1 MIQESRVTMDT
12 INILITGANGQ
23 LGHEMRNVLAND
35 QRFNA
40 IYTDVAGDDI
50 VMLDITDEACV
61 EKAVID
67 NGIHVIVNCAA
78 YTAVD
83 AAEDNEPLAARLNAE
98 AVGILARVA
107 KRHGARMVHVS
118 TDYVFDGQGC
128 IPYTEDMATCPVSAY
143 GRTKLDGERQLF
155 EALGDDAVIL
165 RTAWLYSPYGKN
177 FVKTMLALGKDKPA
191 LKVVFDQVGSP
202 TCARDL
208 ANAIVTVMSADQWH
222 GGVYH
227 FSNEGVISW
236 YDFTKAI
243 HRIAGI
249 TTCDVQPCHSDE
261 FPAKA
266 HRPAY
271 SVLDKTKFKTTFGV
285 QVPYWLDS
293 LEDTIKQL
301 LTIN

>member
-1 MIQESRVTMDT
+1 MKTQ
-12 INILITGANGQ
+12 NILITGANGQ
-23 LGHEMRNVLAND
+23 LGHEMRNVLADD

-40 IYTDVAGDDI
+40 IFTDVAGDDI
-50 VMLDITDEACV
+50 TMLDITDENAV
-61 EKAVID
+61 EQMVAGNAID
-67 NGIHVIVNCAA
+67 VIVNCAA

-83 AAEDNEPLAARLNAE
+83 NAEDNEPLAKLLNAD
-98 AVGILARVA
+98 AVGILARAA
-107 KRHGARMVHVS
+107 KRHAARMVHVS
-118 TDYVFDGQGC
+118 TDYVFDGNGC
-128 IPYTEDMATCPVSAY
+128 IPYAEDMPTCPKSAY
-143 GRTKLDGERQLF
+143 GRTKLEGEQQLL

-177 FVKTMLALGKDKPA
+177 FVKTMLMLGKDKPA

-208 ANAIVTVMSADQWH
+208 AVAIVTVMSAEVWH
-222 GGVYH
+222 GGIYH

-243 HRIAGI
+243 HRLAGI
-249 TTCDVQPCHSDE
+249 TTCNVQPCHSDE

-266 HRPAY
+266 HRPSY

-285 QVPYWLDS
+285 TVPYWLDS
-293 LEDTIKQL
+293 LKSTLVEL
-301 LTIN
+301 GMMN

>member
-1 MIQESRVTMDT
+1 MNAT
-12 INILITGANGQ
+12 NILITGANGQ

-35 QRFNA
+35 QRFHA
-40 IYTDVAGDDI
+40 IYTDVTGDDI
-50 VMLDITDEACV
+50 TMLDITNETEV
-61 EKAVID
+61 ERMVAD
-67 NGIHVIVNCAA
+67 NAISVIVNCVA

-83 AAEDNEPLAARLNAE
+83 AAEDNESLAAKLNAE
-98 AVGILARVA
+98 AVGILARAA
-107 KRHGARMVHVS
+107 KRHCARMVHVS
-118 TDYVFDGQGC
+118 TDYVFDGMGC
-128 IPYTEDMATCPVSAY
+128 SPYTEDMPTNPQSAY
-143 GRTKLDGERQLF
+143 GRTKLDGERQLLDV
-155 EALGDDAVIL
+155 LGDDAVIL

-177 FVKTMLALGKDKPA
+177 FVKTMLALGKGKPA

-202 TCARDL
+202 TCAHDL
-208 ANAIVTVMSADQWH
+208 AQAIVTVITADEWH
-222 GGVYH
+222 PGIYH
-227 FSNEGVISW
+227 YSNEGVISW

-243 HRIAGI
+243 HRLAGI

-271 SVLDKTKFKTTFGV
+271 SVLDKTRFKTTFGV

-301 LTIN
+301 LSIHC

>member
-1 MIQESRVTMDT
+1 MKKT
-12 INILITGANGQ
+12 NILITGANGQ
-23 LGHEMRNVLAND
+23 LGHEMRNVLADD

-40 IYTDVAGDDI
+40 VFTDVAGDDI
-50 VMLDITDEACV
+50 VMLDITDEDDV
-61 EKAVID
+61 EKMVAENAI
-67 NGIHVIVNCAA
+67 NVIVNCAA

-83 AAEDNEPLAARLNAE
+83 AAEDNEPLAERLNAD
-98 AVGILARVA
+98 AVGILARVT
-107 KRHGARMVHVS
+107 KRHGARMIHVS
-118 TDYVFDGQGC
+118 TDYVFDGKGC
-128 IPYTEDMATCPVSAY
+128 IPYTEEMSTCPQSAY
-143 GRTKLDGERQLF
+143 GRTKLAGERQLL
-155 EALGDDAVIL
+155 EALGSDAVIL

-208 ANAIVTVMSADQWH
+208 AHAIVTVMSADQWH
-222 GGVYH
+222 GGIYH

-243 HRIAGI
+243 HRLAGI

-266 HRPAY
+266 HRPSY
-271 SVLDKTKFKTTFGV
+271 SVLDKTKFKATFGV
-285 QVPYWLDS
+285 TVPYWLDS
-293 LEDTIKQL
+293 LKGTLDEL
-301 LTIN
+301 GV

>member
-1 MIQESRVTMDT
+1 MSVL
-12 INILITGANGQ
+12 NLLITGANGQ
-23 LGHEMRNVLAND
+23 LGHEMRNVLAD
-35 QRFNA
+35 DRRFNA
-40 IYTDVAGDDI
+40 VFTDVAGEDI
-50 VMLDITDEACV
+50 ATLDITDEQAV
-61 EKAVID
+61 EQIMAANAID
-67 NGIHVIVNCAA
+67 IIVNCAA

-83 AAEDNEPLAARLNAE
+83 AAEENEPLAARLNAD

-128 IPYTEDMATCPVSAY
+128 IPYTEDMATNPQSAY
-143 GRTKLDGERQLF
+143 GRTKLEGERQLQ

-177 FVKTMLALGKDKPA
+177 FVKTMLTLGKDKPA
-191 LKVVFDQVGSP
+191 LKVVFDQVGTP

-208 ANAIVTVMSADQWH
+208 ARAIVTVMTADQWH
-222 GGVYH
+222 GGIYH
-227 FSNEGVISW
+227 YSNEGVISW
-236 YDFTKAI
+236 YDFTLAI
-243 HRIAGI
+243 HRLAGI

-285 QVPYWLDS
+285 TVPYWLDS
-293 LEDTIKQL
+293 LEA
-301 LTIN
+301 TINQLRTSN

>member
-1 MIQESRVTMDT
+1 MEAT
-12 INILITGANGQ
+12 NILITGANGQ
-23 LGHEMRNVLAND
+23 LGHEMRNVLADD

-40 IYTDVAGDDI
+40 IFTDVAGDNI
-50 VMLDITDEACV
+50 VMLDITDEAAV
-61 EKAVID
+61 EQIIS
-67 NGIHVIVNCAA
+67 GHSIQVIVNCAA

-83 AAEDNEPLAARLNAE
+83 AAEDNEPLAARLNAD

-107 KRHGARMVHVS
+107 KRHGARMVHVA

-128 IPYTEDMATCPVSAY
+128 IPYTEEMPTCPQSAY
-143 GRTKLDGERQLF
+143 GRTKLDGERQLLN
-155 EALGDDAVIL
+155 ALGDDAVIL

-208 ANAIVTVMSADQWH
+208 ARAIVTVMSAEQWH
-222 GGVYH
+222 GGIYH

-243 HRIAGI
+243 HQLAGI
-249 TTCDVQPCHSDE
+249 TTCDVQPCHSNE

-271 SVLDKTKFKTTFGV
+271 SVLDKTKFKATFGV
-285 QVPYWLDS
+285 TVPYWLDS
-293 LEDTIKQL
+293 LKDTLKL
-301 LTIN
+301 L

>member
-1 MIQESRVTMDT
+1 MEAT
-12 INILITGANGQ
+12 NILITGANGQ
-23 LGHEMRNVLAND
+23 LGHEMRNVLADD

-40 IYTDVAGDDI
+40 IFTDVAGDNI
-50 VMLDITDEACV
+50 VMLDITDEAAV
-61 EKAVID
+61 EQIVSDHNIQ
-67 NGIHVIVNCAA
+67 VIVNCAA

-83 AAEDNEPLAARLNAE
+83 AAEDNEPLAARLNAD

-128 IPYTEDMATCPVSAY
+128 IPYTEEMPTCPQSAY
-143 GRTKLDGERQLF
+143 GRTKLDGERQLLS
-155 EALGDDAVIL
+155 ALGDDAVIL

-208 ANAIVTVMSADQWH
+208 ARAIVTVMSAEQWH
-222 GGVYH
+222 GGIYH

-243 HRIAGI
+243 HQLAGI
-249 TTCDVQPCHSDE
+249 TTCDVQPCHSNE

-271 SVLDKTKFKTTFGV
+271 SVLDKTKFKATFGV
-285 QVPYWLDS
+285 TVPYWLDS
-293 LEDTIKQL
+293 LKDTLKL
-301 LTIN
+301 L

>member
-1 MIQESRVTMDT
+1 MGSTT
-12 INILITGANGQ
+12 NILITGANGQ
-23 LGHEMRNVLAND
+23 LGHEMRNVLSGD
-35 QRFNA
+35 QRFNV
-40 IYTDVAGDDI
+40 IYTDVAGDNI
-50 VMLDITDEACV
+50 VTLDITNEA
-61 EKAVID
+61 AVNQMVTD
-67 NGIHVIVNCAA
+67 NGIHIIVNCAA

-107 KRHGARMVHVS
+107 KHNGAHMVHVS

-128 IPYTEDMATCPVSAY
+128 IPYTEDMPTSPQTAY
-143 GRTKLDGERQLF
+143 GRTKLDGERQLLNILGN
-155 EALGDDAVIL
+155 EAIIL

-177 FVKTMLALGKDKPA
+177 FVKTMLTLGQSKPA

-202 TCARDL
+202 TCAADL
-208 ANAIVTVMSADQWH
+208 ARAIITVITADEWH
-222 GGVYH
+222 PGIYH
-227 FSNEGVISW
+227 YSNEGIISW

-243 HRIAGI
+243 HRLAGI
-249 TTCDVQPCHSDE
+249 TNCDVQPCHSDE

-285 QVPYWLDS
+285 NVPYWLDS
-293 LEDTIKQL
+293 LEETLQRLDFK
-301 LTIN
+301 

>member
-1 MIQESRVTMDT
+1 MKTQ
-12 INILITGANGQ
+12 NILITGANGQ
-23 LGHEMRNVLAND
+23 LGHEMRNVLAGN
-35 QRFNA
+35 QHFHA
-40 IYTDVAGDDI
+40 VFTDVSGDDI
-50 VMLDITDEACV
+50 TTLDITDEDAV
-61 EKAVID
+61 EKMVADKAID
-67 NGIHVIVNCAA
+67 FIVNCAA

-83 AAEDNEPLAARLNAE
+83 AAEDNEPLAARLNAD

-107 KRHGARMVHVS
+107 KRHGARMVHIS
-118 TDYVFDGQGC
+118 TDYVFDGQSC
-128 IPYTEDMATCPVSAY
+128 IPYTEEMPTCPQSAY
-143 GRTKLDGERQLF
+143 GHTKLDGERQLLN
-155 EALGDDAVIL
+155 ALGDDAVVL

-177 FVKTMLALGKDKPA
+177 FVKTMLSLGKDKPA

-208 ANAIVTVMSADQWH
+208 ARAIVTVLSAEQWH
-222 GGVYH
+222 GGIYH

-243 HRIAGI
+243 HLLAGI

-285 QVPYWLDS
+285 TVPYWLDS
-293 LEDTIKQL
+293 LKETLKL
-301 LTIN
+301 L

>member
-1 MIQESRVTMDT
+1 M
-12 INILITGANGQ
+12 NILITGANGQ
-23 LGHEMRNVLAND
+23 LGHEMRNVLADD

-40 IYTDVAGDDI
+40 IYTDVAGENI
-50 VMLDITDEACV
+50 TALDITDETAV
-61 EKAVID
+61 EQMVSSNHISY
-67 NGIHVIVNCAA
+67 IVNCVA

-83 AAEDNEPLAARLNAE
+83 NAEDDEVTAARLNAE

-107 KRHGARMVHVS
+107 MRHDARMVHVS
-118 TDYVFDGQGC
+118 TDYVFDGNSC
-128 IPYTEDMATCPVSAY
+128 VPYTEDMATNPQSAY
-143 GRTKLDGERQLF
+143 GRTKLDGERLLQ
-155 EALGDDAVIL
+155 ETLGDDAIIL

-177 FVKTMLALGKDKPA
+177 FVKTMLTLGQTKPA

-208 ANAIVTVMSADQWH
+208 ARAIVTVITADKWH
-222 GGVYH
+222 PGIYH

-236 YDFTKAI
+236 YDFTIAI
-243 HRIAGI
+243 HRLAGI
-249 TTCDVQPCHSDE
+249 TGCDVQPCHSDE

-271 SVLDKTKFKTTFGV
+271 SVLDKTRFKTTFGV
-285 QVPYWLDS
+285 TVPYWLDS

-301 LTIN
+301 LTP

>member
-1 MIQESRVTMDT
+1 MKIT
-12 INILITGANGQ
+12 NILITGANGQ
-23 LGHEMRNVLAND
+23 LGHEMRNVLAGD
-35 QRFNA
+35 QRFHA
-40 IYTDVAGDDI
+40 LFTDVAGEDI
-50 VMLDITDEACV
+50 TMLDITDEAAV
-61 EKAVID
+61 EQAVAD
-67 NGIHVIVNCAA
+67 NDIHIIVNCAA

-98 AVGILARVA
+98 AVGIMARVA

-118 TDYVFDGQGC
+118 TDYVFDGKGC
-128 IPYTEDMATCPVSAY
+128 IPYTEDMPTNPQSAY
-143 GRTKLDGERQLF
+143 GRTKLDGERQLLDT
-155 EALGDDAVIL
+155 LGGDAVIL

-177 FVKTMLALGKDKPA
+177 FVKTMLSLGKDKPA

-208 ANAIVTVMSADQWH
+208 ATAIVTVMSAPQWH

-236 YDFTKAI
+236 YDFTLAI
-243 HRIAGI
+243 HRLAGV
-249 TTCDVQPCHSDE
+249 TSCDVQPCHSDE

-266 HRPAY
+266 HRPSY

-285 QVPYWLDS
+285 KVPYWLDS
-293 LEDTIKQL
+293 LEATIKQL
-301 LTIN
+301 LTVNY

>member
-1 MIQESRVTMDT
+1 MTMGT
-12 INILITGANGQ
+12 TNILITGANGQ
-23 LGHEMRNVLAND
+23 LGHEMRNVLIGNEH
-35 QRFNA
+35 FNA
-40 IYTDVAGDDI
+40 IYTDVVGDD
-50 VMLDITDEACV
+50 VAMLDITDEAAV
-61 EKAVID
+61 ERIVAD
-67 NGIHVIVNCAA
+67 NAISIIVNCAA

-83 AAEDNEPLAARLNAE
+83 AAEDNEPMALRLNAD

-107 KRHGARMVHVS
+107 KRHGAQMVHIS

-128 IPYTEDMATCPVSAY
+128 IPYTEEMPTNPQSAY
-143 GRTKLDGERQLF
+143 GRTKLAGERMLLDT
-155 EALGDDAVIL
+155 LGNDAIIL

-208 ANAIVTVMSADQWH
+208 ANAIVTVMSAEQWH
-222 GGVYH
+222 GGIYH

-236 YDFTKAI
+236 YDFTLAT
-243 HRIAGI
+243 HRLAGI

-285 QVPYWLDS
+285 TVPYWLDS
-293 LEDTIKQL
+293 LATTLKQL
-301 LTIN
+301 

>member
-1 MIQESRVTMDT
+1 MEIT
-12 INILITGANGQ
+12 NILITGATGQ
-23 LGHEMRNVLAND
+23 LGHEMRNVLAGD
-35 QRFNA
+35 KRFHA
-40 IYTDVAGDDI
+40 FFTDVAGEDI
-50 VMLDITDEACV
+50 TMLDITDEAAV
-61 EKAVID
+61 EQAVVD
-67 NGIHVIVNCAA
+67 NDIHIIVNCAA

-98 AVGILARVA
+98 AVGIMARVA

-118 TDYVFDGQGC
+118 TDYVFDGKGC
-128 IPYTEDMATCPVSAY
+128 IPYTEDMPTNPQSAY
-143 GRTKLDGERQLF
+143 GRTKLDGEQQLLDT
-155 EALGDDAVIL
+155 LGRDAVIL

-191 LKVVFDQVGSP
+191 LKVVFDQVGTP

-208 ANAIVTVMSADQWH
+208 AAAIVTVMSAPQWH

-236 YDFTKAI
+236 YDFTLAI
-243 HRIAGI
+243 HRLAGI

-266 HRPAY
+266 HRPNY

-285 QVPYWLDS
+285 KVPYWLDS
-293 LEDTIKQL
+293 LAKTLQQL
-301 LTIN
+301 LNEKNC

>member
-1 MIQESRVTMDT
+1 MSVL
-12 INILITGANGQ
+12 NLLITGANGQ
-23 LGHEMRNVLAND
+23 LGHEMRNVLAD
-35 QRFNA
+35 DRRFNA
-40 IYTDVAGDDI
+40 IFTDVAGEDI
-50 VMLDITDEACV
+50 TTLDITDEQAV
-61 EKAVID
+61 EQIMAANAID
-67 NGIHVIVNCAA
+67 IIVNCAA

-83 AAEDNEPLAARLNAE
+83 AAEDNEPLAARLNAD

-128 IPYTEDMATCPVSAY
+128 IPYTEDMTTNPQSAY
-143 GRTKLDGERQLF
+143 GRTKLEGERKLQ

-177 FVKTMLALGKDKPA
+177 FVKTMLTLGKDKPA
-191 LKVVFDQVGSP
+191 LKVVFDQVGTP

-208 ANAIVTVMSADQWH
+208 ARAIVTVMTADQWH
-222 GGVYH
+222 GGIYH
-227 FSNEGVISW
+227 YSNEGVISW
-236 YDFTKAI
+236 YDFTLAI
-243 HRIAGI
+243 HRLAGI

-285 QVPYWLDS
+285 TVPYWLDS
-293 LEDTIKQL
+293 LEA
-301 LTIN
+301 TINQLRTSN

>member
-1 MIQESRVTMDT
+1 MNTT
-12 INILITGANGQ
+12 NILITGANGQ
-23 LGHEMRNVLAND
+23 LGHEMRNALAGD
-35 QRFNA
+35 PRFNA

-50 VMLDITDEACV
+50 ITLDITDENAV
-61 EKAVID
+61 EQTVAD

-83 AAEDNEPLAARLNAE
+83 AAEENEQLAALLNAN

-107 KRHGARMVHVS
+107 KRHAARMVHVS

-128 IPYTEDMATCPVSAY
+128 IPYAEDMPTNPQTAY
-143 GRTKLDGERQLF
+143 GRTKLEGERLMS
-155 EALGDDAVIL
+155 EILGDDAVVL

-177 FVKTMLALGKDKPA
+177 FVKTMLMLGKDKPA

-208 ANAIVTVMSADQWH
+208 AHAIMTVITASQWH
-222 GGVYH
+222 PGIYH
-227 FSNEGVISW
+227 YSNEGAISW

-243 HRIAGI
+243 HRLAGI
-249 TTCDVQPCHSDE
+249 STCDVQPCHSDE

-271 SVLDKTKFKTTFGV
+271 SVLDKTKFKMTFGV

-293 LEDTIKQL
+293 LEVTIKQL
-301 LTIN
+301 LTPNP

>member
-1 MIQESRVTMDT
+1 MKMT
-12 INILITGANGQ
+12 NILITGANGQ
-23 LGHEMRNVLAND
+23 LGHEMRNVLAGD
-35 QRFNA
+35 QPFHA
-40 IYTDVAGDDI
+40 LFTDVAGEDI
-50 VMLDITDEACV
+50 TMLDITDEAAV
-61 EKAVID
+61 EQAVAD
-67 NGIHVIVNCAA
+67 NDIHIIVNCAA

-98 AVGILARVA
+98 AVGIMARVA

-118 TDYVFDGQGC
+118 TDYVFDGKGC
-128 IPYTEDMATCPVSAY
+128 IPYTEDMPTNPQSAY
-143 GRTKLDGERQLF
+143 GRTKLDGEQQMLDT
-155 EALGDDAVIL
+155 LGGDAVIL

-191 LKVVFDQVGSP
+191 LKVVFDQVGTP

-208 ANAIVTVMSADQWH
+208 AAAIVTVMSAPQWH

-227 FSNEGVISW
+227 FSDEGVISW
-236 YDFTKAI
+236 YDFTLAI
-243 HRIAGI
+243 HRLAGI

-266 HRPAY
+266 HRPSY

-285 QVPYWLDS
+285 KVPYWLDS
-293 LEDTIKQL
+293 LEATIKQL
-301 LTIN
+301 LTVNS

>member
-1 MIQESRVTMDT
+1 MET

-23 LGHEMRNVLAND
+23 LGHEMRNVLAD
-35 QRFNA
+35 DKRYNA
-40 IYTDVAGDDI
+40 VFTDVAGDNI
-50 VMLDITDEACV
+50 TMLDILDEDQV
-61 EKAVID
+61 EQIVVDNAVS
-67 NGIHVIVNCAA
+67 VIVNCAA

-83 AAEDNEPLAARLNAE
+83 AAEDDEATAQRLNAD
-98 AVGILARVA
+98 AVGNLASVA

-128 IPYTEDMATCPVSAY
+128 IPYTEEMPTNPQSAY
-143 GRTKLDGERQLF
+143 GRTKLDGEHILLDT
-155 EALGDDAVIL
+155 LGDDAVIL
-165 RTAWLYSPYGKN
+165 RTTWLYSPYGKN

-208 ANAIVTVMSADQWH
+208 ARAIVTVISADEWH
-222 GGVYH
+222 PGIYH
-227 FSNEGVISW
+227 YSNEGVISW
-236 YDFTKAI
+236 YDFALAI
-243 HRIAGI
+243 HQLAGI

-271 SVLDKTKFKTTFGV
+271 SALDKTKFKTTFGV
-285 QVPYWLDS
+285 TVPYWRNS
-293 LEDTIKQL
+293 LEDTIKRL
-301 LTIN
+301 

>member
-1 MIQESRVTMDT
+1 MSVL
-12 INILITGANGQ
+12 NLLITGANGQ
-23 LGHEMRNVLAND
+23 LGHEMRNVLAD
-35 QRFNA
+35 DRRFNA
-40 IYTDVAGDDI
+40 VFTDVAGEDI
-50 VMLDITDEACV
+50 ATLDITDEQAV
-61 EKAVID
+61 EQIMAANAID
-67 NGIHVIVNCAA
+67 IIVNCAA

-83 AAEDNEPLAARLNAE
+83 AAEENEPLAARLNAD

-128 IPYTEDMATCPVSAY
+128 IPYTEDMATNPQSAY
-143 GRTKLDGERQLF
+143 GRTKLEGERLLQ

-177 FVKTMLALGKDKPA
+177 FVKTMLTLGKDKPA
-191 LKVVFDQVGSP
+191 LKVVFDQVGTP

-208 ANAIVTVMSADQWH
+208 ARAIVTVMTADQWH
-222 GGVYH
+222 GGIYH
-227 FSNEGVISW
+227 YSNEGVISW
-236 YDFTKAI
+236 YDFTLAI
-243 HRIAGI
+243 HRLAGI

-271 SVLDKTKFKTTFGV
+271 SVLDKSKFKTTFGV
-285 QVPYWLDS
+285 TVPYWLDS
-293 LEDTIKQL
+293 LEA
-301 LTIN
+301 TINQLRTSN

>member
-1 MIQESRVTMDT
+1 MKTT
-12 INILITGANGQ
+12 NILITGANGQ
-23 LGHEMRNVLAND
+23 LGREMRNVLTGD

-40 IYTDVAGDDI
+40 VYTDVAGNDI
-50 VMLDITDEACV
+50 VMLDITDEAAV
-61 EKAVID
+61 EQMVNDHAI
-67 NGIHVIVNCAA
+67 NVIVNCAA

-83 AAEDNEPLAARLNAE
+83 AAEDNEPLAERLNAD

-107 KRHGARMVHVS
+107 KRHGARMIHVS
-118 TDYVFDGQGC
+118 TDYVFDGKGC
-128 IPYTEDMATCPVSAY
+128 VPYTEEMPTCPQSAY
-143 GRTKLDGERQLF
+143 GRTKLAGERQLLD
-155 EALGDDAVIL
+155 ALGDDAVIL

-202 TCARDL
+202 TCAHDL
-208 ANAIVTVMSADQWH
+208 ARAIVIVMSADQWH
-222 GGVYH
+222 GGIYH

-243 HRIAGI
+243 HRLAGI
-249 TTCDVQPCHSDE
+249 TGCDVQPCHSDE

-285 QVPYWLDS
+285 TVTYWQDS
-293 LEDTIKQL
+293 LEETL
-301 LTIN
+301 HRLGNNN

>member
-1 MIQESRVTMDT
+1 MATT
-12 INILITGANGQ
+12 NILITGANGQ
-23 LGHEMRNVLAND
+23 LGHEMRNVLAGD
-35 QRFNA
+35 PRFNA
-40 IYTDVAGDDI
+40 FYTDVAGDNV
-50 VMLDITDEACV
+50 VMLDITDEAVV
-61 EKAVID
+61 EKFVAL
-67 NGIHVIVNCAA
+67 NGINIIVNCAA

-83 AAEDNEPLAARLNAE
+83 AAEDNEPLAARLNAD

-107 KRHGARMVHVS
+107 QRHGARMIHIS

-128 IPYTEDMATCPVSAY
+128 IPYTEDMPTNPQSAY
-143 GRTKLDGERQLF
+143 GRTKLDGERLLLDT
-155 EALGDDAVIL
+155 LGDDAVIL

-191 LKVVFDQVGSP
+191 LKVVFDQVGTP

-208 ANAIVTVMSADQWH
+208 ARAIVTVMSADEWH
-222 GGVYH
+222 PGIYH

-236 YDFTKAI
+236 YDFTLAI
-243 HRIAGI
+243 HRLAGI

-271 SVLDKTKFKTTFGV
+271 SVLDKTKFKTTFNV
-285 QVPYWLDS
+285 QVPYWLNS
-293 LEDTIKQL
+293 LELTIKEL
-301 LTIN
+301 

>member
-1 MIQESRVTMDT
+1 MEAT
-12 INILITGANGQ
+12 NILITGANGQ
-23 LGHEMRNVLAND
+23 LGHEMRNVLADD

-40 IYTDVAGDDI
+40 VFTDVAGDNI
-50 VMLDITDEACV
+50 VTLDITDEAAV
-61 EKAVID
+61 EQMVCNHNIK
-67 NGIHVIVNCAA
+67 VIVNCAA

-83 AAEDNEPLAARLNAE
+83 AAEDNEPLAARLNAD
-98 AVGILARVA
+98 AVSILARVA
-107 KRHGARMVHVS
+107 KRHGARMVHIS
-118 TDYVFDGQGC
+118 TDYVFDGQSC
-128 IPYTEDMATCPVSAY
+128 IPYTEEMPTCPQSAY
-143 GRTKLDGERQLF
+143 GRTKLDGERQLLN
-155 EALGDDAVIL
+155 ELGDDAVIL

-177 FVKTMLALGKDKPA
+177 FVKTMLSLGKDKPA

-202 TCARDL
+202 TCAHDL
-208 ANAIVTVMSADQWH
+208 ASAIVTVLSAEQWH
-222 GGVYH
+222 GGIYH

-243 HRIAGI
+243 HLLAGI

-285 QVPYWLDS
+285 TVPYWLDS
-293 LEDTIKQL
+293 LKETLKL
-301 LTIN
+301 L

>member
-1 MIQESRVTMDT
+1 MEP
-12 INILITGANGQ
+12 INILITGAGGQ
-23 LGHEMRNVLAND
+23 LGHEMRNVLKGD

-40 IYTDVAGDDI
+40 VFTDVVGDDI
-50 VMLDITDEACV
+50 IPLDITDETAV
-61 EKAVID
+61 ERIVADKA
-67 NGIHVIVNCAA
+67 IHVIVNCAA

-83 AAEDNEPLAARLNAE
+83 AAEDNEPQAARLNAD
-98 AVGILARVA
+98 AVGVLARAA
-107 KRHGARMVHVS
+107 KRHGVRMVHIS

-128 IPYTEDMATCPVSAY
+128 TPYTEDMPTNPQSAY
-143 GRTKLDGERQLF
+143 GRTKLDGEHLLLDT
-155 EALGDDAVIL
+155 LGDDAVIL

-208 ANAIVTVMSADQWH
+208 ARAIVTVITADEWH
-222 GGVYH
+222 PGIYH
-227 FSNEGVISW
+227 YSNEGVISW
-236 YDFTKAI
+236 YDFSKAI
-243 HRIAGI
+243 HRLAGI

-271 SVLDKTKFKTTFGV
+271 SVLDKSKFKATFGV
-285 QVPYWLDS
+285 TVPYWLDS
-293 LEDTIKQL
+293 LEDTINQL
-301 LTIN
+301 

>member
-1 MIQESRVTMDT
+1 MATT
-12 INILITGANGQ
+12 NILITGANGQ
-23 LGHEMRNVLAND
+23 LGHEMRNVLADD

-40 IYTDVAGDDI
+40 IFTDVAGDDI
-50 VMLDITDEACV
+50 TLLDITDEEAV
-61 EKAVID
+61 ERMVAD
-67 NGIHVIVNCAA
+67 NALTIIVNCAA

-83 AAEDNEPLAARLNAE
+83 AAEDNESLAARLNAE

-107 KRHGARMVHVS
+107 KRHGARMVHIS
-118 TDYVFDGQGC
+118 TDYVFDGNGC
-128 IPYTEDMATCPVSAY
+128 VPYTEDMPTNPQSAY
-143 GRTKLDGERQLF
+143 GRTKLDGERQLLDT
-155 EALGDDAVIL
+155 LGDDAIIL

-208 ANAIVTVMSADQWH
+208 ARAIVTVMSAEQWH
-222 GGVYH
+222 PGIYH

-236 YDFTKAI
+236 FDFTKAI
-243 HRIAGI
+243 HRLADI

-271 SVLDKTKFKTTFGV
+271 SVLDKTKFKSTFGV
-285 QVPYWLDS
+285 TVPYWLDS
-293 LEDTIKQL
+293 LEDTLHQL
-301 LTIN
+301 TTKD

>member
-1 MIQESRVTMDT
+1 MEKA

-23 LGHEMRNVLAND
+23 LGHEMRNVLDGD
-35 QRFNA
+35 QRFNTFF
-40 IYTDVAGDDI
+40 TDVAGDDVI
-50 VMLDITDEACV
+50 MLDITDEAASEEFV
-61 EKAVID
+61 AG
-67 NGIHVIVNCAA
+67 NGIRIIVNCAA

-83 AAEDNEPLAARLNAE
+83 AAEDNEPLAACLNAD

-107 KRHGARMVHVS
+107 KRHGARMIHIS

-128 IPYTEDMATCPVSAY
+128 IPYTEEMPTCPQSAY
-143 GRTKLDGERQLF
+143 GRTKLAGEHQLLDT
-155 EALGDDAVIL
+155 LGEDAVNL

-208 ANAIVTVMSADQWH
+208 ARAIVTVMSADGWH
-222 GGVYH
+222 PGVYH

-236 YDFTKAI
+236 YDFTLAI
-243 HRIAGI
+243 HRLAGI

-271 SVLDKTKFKTTFGV
+271 SVLDKTKFKTTFRV
-285 QVPYWLDS
+285 TVPYWLDS
-293 LEDTIKQL
+293 LEETI
-301 LTIN
+301 TAIGFPGDSNRT

>member
-1 MIQESRVTMDT
+1 MEAT
-12 INILITGANGQ
+12 NILITGANGQ
-23 LGHEMRNVLAND
+23 LGHEMRNVLADD

-40 IYTDVAGDDI
+40 IFTDVAGDNI
-50 VMLDITDEACV
+50 VMLDITDEAAV
-61 EKAVID
+61 EQIVSDHSIQ
-67 NGIHVIVNCAA
+67 VIVNCAA

-83 AAEDNEPLAARLNAE
+83 AAEDNEPLAARLNAD

-128 IPYTEDMATCPVSAY
+128 IPYTEEMPTCPQSAY
-143 GRTKLDGERQLF
+143 GRTKLDGERQLLN
-155 EALGDDAVIL
+155 ALGDDAVIL

-177 FVKTMLALGKDKPA
+177 FVKTMLTLGKDKPA
-191 LKVVFDQVGSP
+191 LKVVFDQVGTP

-208 ANAIVTVMSADQWH
+208 ARAIVTVMSAEQWH
-222 GGVYH
+222 GGIYH

-243 HRIAGI
+243 HQLAGI
-249 TTCDVQPCHSDE
+249 TTCDVQPCHSNE

-271 SVLDKTKFKTTFGV
+271 SVLDKTKFKATFGV
-285 QVPYWLDS
+285 TVPYWLDS
-293 LEDTIKQL
+293 LKDTLKL
-301 LTIN
+301 L